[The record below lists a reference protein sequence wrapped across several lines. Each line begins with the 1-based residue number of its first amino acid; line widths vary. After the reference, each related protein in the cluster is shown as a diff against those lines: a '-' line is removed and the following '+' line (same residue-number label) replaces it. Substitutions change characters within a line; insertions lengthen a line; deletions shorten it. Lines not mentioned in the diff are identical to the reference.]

1 MTKNIRFSEWRL
13 GSDAGKKTIAMATNK
28 GEGSAYNEAVIKKAA
43 LACDVYVAFEG
54 HKNDGVNTSQTTD
67 METVAEDLF
76 DQSQDFRGNDK
87 ATQAQGKDYS
97 KGKTQKYAKDLP
109 LSSYNKRTGAWD
121 MEKALTT
128 GEKVLVSTNDPL
140 YERTALNNEII
151 LINTL
156 TYLSGKTAKPKVL
169 ARPAFEYNGELT
181 VSDEPMSLSLITTY
195 FNVYFSYVV
204 RVAMYD
210 ITSPYNSTQG
220 AAKKAANK
228 KDLQQRYMDKA
239 AEKGYDVNP
248 DKDWDKATLKDGMN
262 RRKYGVARVLGI
274 DPDQLNLSWFF
285 SLSSDFLVNGFWEA
299 VESGSALKK
308 TRQVKDKKTGEIIEV
323 SVEKDSGTPEF
334 QTNKGVL
341 LDDKFQNM
349 ISSVDS
355 LLDAG
360 FSIDYYEDTD
370 TDLMNWIA
378 NALRLRFNYY
388 KKVLF
393 SQAAREYKTAQAS
406 SLDAMADELDDKSG
420 SSRLEREL
428 YKAGQFTDSPEEEI
442 AINQSIDKFFQ
453 KEKYWL
459 TDEVDGFNDTYP
471 ILRYMAAMI
480 EYPCS
485 SSATILNI
493 VGTGHINNGSKHINN
508 WGSIFTADRPAP
520 KGSLSRLSIEVV
532 KKLEKY
538 DLVQLFMGLINTFR
552 GDAYRVKILN
562 ELHKIYVDFE
572 GAPEPTAT
580 IPLTFKIHTQSEV
593 EAVNKKG
600 CQRWF
605 LVDSLFIQR
614 CMDRWDKYC
623 EPLVGT
629 EYEKLIEDGENM
641 ILDACEWNKNSIVA
655 SFFYSPANSIFRKVP
670 EVRELLDGNAKKL
683 SDEEKASRKKFQ
695 DLENEKRNKEVSDTF
710 FGGQGVPAY
719 VKPVNS
725 EEEEKEEGSLDESL
739 FSLIHKNYMK
749 NKLFETVYNNA
760 KKRS

>member
-13 GSDAGKKTIAMATNK
+13 GSDAGKKTISMATNK
-28 GEGSAYNEAVIKKAA
+28 REGSVYSEADIKKAA

-54 HKNDGVNTSQTTD
+54 HSNDGVNTSQTAN
-67 METVAEDLF
+67 METAEDDLF
-76 DQSQDFRGNDK
+76 DQAQDFNGNDS
-87 ATQAQGKDYS
+87 ATMAMSKDYS
-97 KGKTQKYAKDLP
+97 KGVTHQFAQNLP
-109 LSSYNKRTGAWD
+109 LSAYNKRAGAWD

-128 GEKVLVSTNDPL
+128 GEKVLVSTTDPL

-169 ARPAFEYNGELT
+169 ARPAFENNGEL
-181 VSDEPMSLSLITTY
+181 VISDEEMPLSLLTTY
-195 FNVYFSYVV
+195 FDAYFSYVV

-210 ITSPYNSTQG
+210 IISPYNSSQG
-220 AAKKAANK
+220 AAKKDSKK

-248 DKDWDKATLKDGMN
+248 DKDWDKATLKDGVN

-274 DPDQLNLSWFF
+274 EPDQLDLSWFF
-285 SLSSDFLVNGFWEA
+285 SLSSDFLVNGFWDA
-299 VESGSALKK
+299 VENGSSLRKQA
-308 TRQVKDKKTGEIIEV
+308 KDK
-323 SVEKDSGTPEF
+323 PEF
-334 QTNKGVL
+334 QTNKGIL
-341 LDDKFQNM
+341 LDDTFQRL
-349 ISSVDS
+349 ISSVDN
-355 LLDAG
+355 LLDSG

-393 SQAAREYKTAQAS
+393 SQAAREYKTTQAA
-406 SLDAMADELDDKSG
+406 SLDAMADEMDDKSG
-420 SSRLEREL
+420 SSRLEREM

-485 SSATILNI
+485 SGATILNI
-493 VGTGHINNGSKHINN
+493 VGTGHINNGGKHINN
-508 WGSIFTADRPAP
+508 WGSNFTADRPAP
-520 KGSLSRLSIEVV
+520 RGSLSKLSIEVV

-552 GDAYRVKILN
+552 GDTYRGKILN

-580 IPLTFKIHTQSEV
+580 IPLTFKLHSQSEI

-614 CMDRWDKYC
+614 CMDRWNKYC

-629 EYEKLIEDGENM
+629 EYENLIEDGENM
-641 ILDACEWNKNSIVA
+641 ILDACEWNKNSIVP
-655 SFFYSPANSIFRKVP
+655 SFFYSPANSIFRKFP

-719 VKPVNS
+719 AKPVSS
-725 EEEEKEEGSLDESL
+725 EEEEKEDGSLDESL

-760 KKRS
+760 KKRN